1 MSGRVKKAQRRGLV
15 LGGGGVLG
23 ASWMIGALAAVEEA
37 YGWDPREAEVIVG
50 TSAGSVLSG
59 LLGAGLGV
67 DTLLSHQRGVTG
79 AVGEAQIEFDSDHA
93 GGGALPPRPKLG
105 LGSGAL
111 LARTALN
118 PRRLPPLAVL
128 SGLLPHGQGTLAPV
142 GQLIEAAV
150 PEGQWAEHPRT
161 WIVAMDYDRGRRV
174 AFGRPGAPHA
184 SLAQAVMS
192 SCSIPGW
199 YAPVTIGGVRYIDG
213 GVCSPTSLDLVA
225 DLGLDEVVV
234 LAPMCSFELDDPP
247 SLVGRLER
255 RFRRA
260 STKRLL
266 HEAAKVRRRGA
277 TVTMLAPGREDLK
290 TIGVN
295 LMDPRRRLQVLD
307 TAQRTTADALAR
319 GRDLRLPA
327 AG

>member
-1 MSGRVKKAQRRGLV
+1 MRRGLV

-23 ASWMIGALAAVEEA
+23 AAWMIGSLAAVEEA
-37 YGWDPREAEVIVG
+37 YGWDPREADVIVG
-50 TSAGSVLSG
+50 TSAGSVLSA
-59 LLGAGLGV
+59 LLGAGFGV
-67 DTLLSHQRGVTG
+67 ETLINHQRGV
-79 AVGEAQIEFDSDHA
+79 VGPDDPQVEFDADRAA
-93 GGGALPPRPKLG
+93 GGSLPPRPRLR

-128 SGLLPHGQGTLAPV
+128 SGLLPHGQGTLEPV
-142 GQLIEAAV
+142 GRLVDAAV
-150 PEGQWAEHPRT
+150 PGGGWAPHART

-174 AFGRPGAPHA
+174 AFGRPGAPET

-199 YAPVTIGGVRYIDG
+199 YPPVVINGVRYVDG
-213 GVCSPTSLDLVA
+213 GVCSPTSVDLVA

-234 LAPMCSFELDDPP
+234 LAPMCSFETDDPP

-260 STKRLL
+260 STKRML
-266 HEAAKVRRRGA
+266 HEATKVRRRGA
-277 TVTMLAPGREDLK
+277 SVTMLAPGREDLQA
-290 TIGVN
+290 IGVN
-295 LMDPRRRLQVLD
+295 LMDPRRRLQVLE
-307 TAQRTTADALAR
+307 TARRTAAAALA
-319 GRDLRLPA
+319 GGGEVRLPA